1 MATSGSREGAPEL
14 RGLTSEEVE
23 ARRKQ
28 YGANVLTPPKR
39 DPWWKLYLEKFDDP
53 VIRILIIAAVIAIGV
68 GIVEGQFAEGVG
80 ILVAISLATT
90 LAFFNE
96 YQAAREFDI
105 LNKVSDDV
113 AVKVIRDG
121 AYTSVPRKDL
131 VVDDLV
137 LVELGE
143 ECPADGELV
152 EAVSLEIDESRL
164 TGESLPAAKRV
175 IGEGDRPS
183 HEGAAYPE
191 NALLRGSMIADGHGT
206 MRVTAVGDSTEIGH
220 TARAAAEQ
228 TGEQTPLN
236 RQLERLSKLI
246 GVFGFGVAGLLFVAL
261 VIRGVAVGELVLS
274 PGQWTF
280 TGVLFLSVLVGLV
293 RVWLPI
299 VYDMFEILGWGVQP
313 PAWVERGTWRSW
325 LWTIVISVGLFA
337 AGIGLGMSA
346 GWISRSPAE
355 WLPAHAGEE
364 FLTYF
369 MVAVTLIVVA
379 VPEGLA
385 MSVTLSLAYSM
396 RKMMATNNLVR
407 RMHACETIG
416 AATVICC
423 DKTGTLTMNEMR
435 ARATHFPVIDD
446 AAPDAEGV
454 DGLGFIAEAIA
465 ANSTAN
471 LHREPGKPP
480 SPLGN
485 PTEGALLLWLEDQK
499 TDYLEARSAF
509 SIDNQW
515 TFSTE
520 RKYMATLGTSPR
532 TGRRLLHVKGAPEVV
547 LERSTHLLTAEG
559 LEPLDPKR
567 AEIEAELAD
576 YQKRGMRTLA
586 LAYREVSG
594 DAGSGELEQLA
605 QGLAWI
611 GFVAIHDPVRP
622 EVPPAVEACHQAGIA
637 VKIVT
642 GDNRHT
648 AKEVARQIG
657 LWQDDD
663 PESRLLSGPEFESL
677 PDGEARQRA
686 LEMKIL
692 SRARPLDK
700 MRLVR
705 ILQDEDQVVA
715 VTGDGTNDAPALN
728 YANVGLSMGRSGTAV
743 AKEASDIVLL
753 DDSFRSIANAVMWGR
768 SLYENIQRFI
778 LFQLTIN
785 VAALGIVF
793 LGPFLGV
800 ELALTVTQML
810 WVNLIMDTFAALA
823 LATEPPHWSVMKR
836 QPRDPQ
842 AFIVTGGMA
851 KGILG
856 VAGVFLVLLV
866 AVLLLLQHVD
876 LRPGLLIHPGAGT
889 AVISDEPTYEGTVFF
904 NLFVLLQFWN
914 LFNARCLGQSYSA
927 LSGLAGNKGFVVITA
942 SILVGQILIVQYGG
956 QIFRTVP
963 LSLRDWIVLVG
974 VTSLVLWCGEVWRA
988 AKRRGSPTDA
998 AGVGELDQ
1006 PAA

>member
-1 MATSGSREGAPEL
+1 MATPGPSEGTPEL
-14 RGLTSEEVE
+14 HGLTSEEVE

-53 VIRILIIAAVIAIGV
+53 VIRILIIAAIIAIGV
-68 GIVEGQFAEGVG
+68 GIVEGHFAEGVG
-80 ILVAISLATT
+80 ILVAIFLATT
-90 LAFFNE
+90 LAFLNE

-143 ECPADGELV
+143 ECPADGELL
-152 EAVSLEIDESRL
+152 EAVSLEVDESRL
-164 TGESLPAAKRV
+164 TGEAVPASKRV

-183 HEGAAYPE
+183 HDGTAYPE
-191 NALLRGSMIADGHGT
+191 NVLLRGSMIADGHGT
-206 MRVTAVGDSTEIGH
+206 MRITAVGDSTEIGR
-220 TARAAAEQ
+220 TARAAAEE
-228 TGEQTPLN
+228 TGEQTPLTH
-236 RQLERLSKLI
+236 QLERLSKVI
-246 GVFGFGVAGLLFVAL
+246 GVFAFGIAGLLFVTL
-261 VIRGVAVGELVLS
+261 VARGVLVGELVLS
-274 PGQWTF
+274 SGQWTF
-280 TGVLFLSVLVGLV
+280 AGVLFASVLVALV

-299 VYDMFEILGWGVQP
+299 IYDMFEILGFKVET
-313 PAWVERGTWRSW
+313 PAWLEKGSWHSW
-325 LWTIVISVGLFA
+325 LWTTLVSLGLFA
-337 AGIGLGMSA
+337 GGIGLGWGM
-346 GWISRSPAE
+346 GWIDPSPAL
-355 WLPAHAGEE
+355 WLPAQAGEE

-369 MVAVTLIVVA
+369 MVAVALIVVA

-396 RKMMATNNLVR
+396 RKMIATNNLVR
-407 RMHACETIG
+407 RMLACETIG

-435 ARATHFPVIDD
+435 ARATHFPLIDD
-446 AAPDAEGV
+446 SPQ
-454 DGLGFIAEAIA
+454 DGPAVENHDHLGFIAEAIA

-471 LHREPGKPP
+471 LHREPDKPP
-480 SPLGN
+480 TPLGN
-485 PTEGALLLWLEDQK
+485 PTEGALLLWLDEHQI
-499 TDYLEARSAF
+499 DYLKVRSEF
-509 SIDNQW
+509 PIDHQW

-532 TGRRLLHVKGAPEVV
+532 TGGRLLHVKGAPEVV
-547 LERSTHLLTAEG
+547 LDRSIGVLTADG
-559 LEPLDPKR
+559 MEPLDQQR
-567 AEIEAELAD
+567 SAVEAELSE

-586 LAYREVSG
+586 LAYREVS
-594 DAGSGELEQLA
+594 DDEPAEELDQLA

-622 EVPPAVEACHQAGIA
+622 EVPPAVEACHEAGIA
-637 VKIVT
+637 VKVVT

-648 AKEVARQIG
+648 AREVARQIG
-657 LWQDDD
+657 LWQEDD
-663 PESRLLSGPEFESL
+663 PESRLISGPEFGSL
-677 PDGEARQRA
+677 SDEEAQSRVVQ
-686 LEMKIL
+686 MKIL

-705 ILQDEDQVVA
+705 LLQDEDQVVA

-753 DDSFRSIANAVMWGR
+753 DDSFRTIVNAVMWGR

-778 LFQLTIN
+778 LYQLTSN
-785 VAALGIVF
+785 VAALGAIF
-793 LGPFLGV
+793 LGPFIGFKLP
-800 ELALTVTQML
+800 LTVTQML

-836 QPRDPQ
+836 QPRRSQD
-842 AFIVTGGMA
+842 FIVTKGMA
-851 KGILG
+851 RGIFG
-856 VAGVFLVLLV
+856 VAGVFLV
-866 AVLLLLQHVD
+866 VLLSLLFLMQYVD
-876 LRPGLLIHPGAGT
+876 LQDGLTINWAATPEAAAQVT
-889 AVISDEPTYEGTVFF
+889 DYEITVFF
-904 NLFVLLQFWN
+904 TVFVLFQFWN
-914 LFNARCLGQSYSA
+914 LFNARCLGQTYSA
-927 LSGLAGNKGFVVITA
+927 LSNLTQNKGFLAVTVAIF
-942 SILVGQILIVQYGG
+942 VGQVLITQYGG
-956 QIFRTVP
+956 EIFRTVP
-963 LSLRDWIVLVG
+963 LSLRDWGVLVG
-974 VTSLVLWCGEVWRA
+974 VTSLVLWCGELWRA
-988 AKRRGSPTDA
+988 AKRRGNPPQA
-998 AGVGELDQ
+998 AQADGLG
-1006 PAA
+1006 